1 LWGLEHQLALPPE
14 TPTDPGAMSDAERA
28 SSGIV
33 ALGGDLDPTL
43 DRLATSER
51 LRAILGGELVD
62 AITAV
67 RRYEVDLL
75 RATDPIELAERL
87 RFAWTC

>member
-1 LWGLEHQLALPPE
+1 
-14 TPTDPGAMSDAERA
+14 MSHAERA
-28 SSGIV
+28 SRGIV
-33 ALGGDLDPTL
+33 ALGGDLEPTL

-67 RRYEVDLL
+67 RRYEADLL
-75 RATDPIELAERL
+75 RATDPTELAERL